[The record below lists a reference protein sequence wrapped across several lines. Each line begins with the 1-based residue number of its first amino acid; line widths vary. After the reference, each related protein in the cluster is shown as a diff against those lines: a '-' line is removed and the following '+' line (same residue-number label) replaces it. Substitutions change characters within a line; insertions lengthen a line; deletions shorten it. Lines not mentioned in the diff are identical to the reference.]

1 MAHGRTVAAGESGS
15 LSRWPCNLGT
25 WLPIC
30 LRAIYP
36 VLQREP
42 MLPMAHI
49 AFDRKSKLTGR
60 DHCIPRGI
68 SVAKCAVAV
77 TATTASSSSPSS
89 LSSLS
94 PSLSSSFRQQRHR
107 DRHRTIFP
115 PCKKS
120 AARAASVSDAIFAP
134 RCAARRT
141 YVRTYRTR
149 THRRY

>member
-1 MAHGRTVAAGESGS
+1 MAHGRAVAAEESGS

-25 WLPIC
+25 WLLIC

-60 DHCIPRGI
+60 DHCISRGI

-89 LSSLS
+89 SLS
-94 PSLSSSFRQQRHR
+94 PSSSSFRQQRHR